1 MQDRILIG
9 VVPGGIRYADRH
21 VEEHGDY
28 KKLAFLPYDTL
39 ELDIY
44 PDCPAELI
52 SEIVQDAATVQAR
65 RGESF
70 PISACGGGVQS
81 VILGKR

>member
-1 MQDRILIG
+1 MQNRIFIG
-9 VVPGGIRYADRH
+9 IFPGGIRYADRH

-39 ELDIY
+39 ELDIQA
-44 PDCPAELI
+44 DCPAELI
-52 SEIVQDAATVQAR
+52 SEIVQDAAKVQAR
-65 RGESF
+65 RGESA
-70 PISACGGGVQS
+70 PISACGGGGQS